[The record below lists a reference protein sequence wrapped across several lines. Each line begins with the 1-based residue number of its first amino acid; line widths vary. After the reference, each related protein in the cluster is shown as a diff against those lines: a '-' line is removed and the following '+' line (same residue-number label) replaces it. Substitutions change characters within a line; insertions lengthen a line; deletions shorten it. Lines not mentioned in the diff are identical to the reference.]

1 MLVKPQVT
9 SGVKIK
15 VVGIGGAG
23 GNAINNMIKNY
34 DIEGVEFIAVNT
46 EAQSLSINSA
56 EVKLQIGADLTRGL
70 GSGGDPQVGKKA
82 AEESIDLIHENMAG
96 AELVFITAGMGGG
109 TGTGA
114 SPVIAGIAKNLGALT
129 IAIVE
134 KPFNFEGKKRMATAL
149 MGINDIKDKVDTLI
163 VIPNQKL
170 FEIGEKNLSFLD
182 ALKKVD
188 DVLAQA
194 VKSIS
199 QLITQTGMI
208 NLDFADIKFV
218 MSNAGT
224 ALMGVGTGTGEH
236 RAEMAIKNAINSPL
250 LEFSIKGATGVI
262 LNIVGSKDLSMSEV
276 GEASSII
283 AQEVSPDCNIA
294 FGASIDPDFSDEIQ
308 VTVIATGFDAGNL
321 SQDHQTPIISSS
333 ISNQNKGGIENSTE
347 SQRGV
352 QSGNKEQTEQTPTNP
367 AEEYVQQVTP
377 RQGTKKRVEFKEE
390 VESDEYDTPSF
401 LRRSKEY

>member
-1 MLVKPQVT
+1 MLVKPQT
-9 SGVKIK
+9 TTGVKIK

-23 GNAINNMIKNY
+23 GNAVNNMIKNY
-34 DIEGVEFIAVNT
+34 EIEGVEFIAINT
-46 EAQSLSINSA
+46 EAQSLSVNSA

-70 GSGGDPQVGKKA
+70 GSGGNPQVGKKA
-82 AEESIDLIHENMAG
+82 AEEDIDTIHEHMAG

-114 SPVIAGIAKNLGALT
+114 APVIAGIAKNLGALT

-134 KPFNFEGKKRMATAL
+134 KPFNFEGKKRMEVAM

-170 FEIGEKNLSFLD
+170 FDISEKNLSFLD

-199 QLITQTGMI
+199 QLITQTGLI
-208 NLDFADIKFV
+208 NLDFADIKSI

-224 ALMGVGTGTGEH
+224 ALMGIGTASGEN
-236 RAEMAIKNAINSPL
+236 RAEQAIKNAINSPL

-262 LNIVGSKDLSMSEV
+262 LNIVGGKDLSIQEV
-276 GEASSII
+276 GEAANII
-283 AQEVSPDCNIA
+283 QQEVSPDCNIA
-294 FGASIDPDFSDEIQ
+294 FGASIDPELDDEIQ
-308 VTVIATGFDAGNL
+308 ITIIATGFDA
-321 SQDHQTPIISSS
+321 SQTAIA
-333 ISNQNKGGIENSTE
+333 T
-347 SQRGV
+347 
-352 QSGNKEQTEQTPTNP
+352 QSGVVSYPTSKPSQKYSMPTMAKETPSSP
-367 AEEYVQQVTP
+367 VEEYTQKSESRSTSKKSDYSDDLDSEDIDTTP
-377 RQGTKKRVEFKEE
+377 A
-390 VESDEYDTPSF
+390 Y

>member
-1 MLVKPQVT
+1 MLVKPQTT

-23 GNAINNMIKNY
+23 GNAVNNMIKNY

-46 EAQSLSINSA
+46 EAQSLSVNSA
-56 EVKLQIGADLTRGL
+56 EVKLQIGTDLTRGL
-70 GSGGDPQVGKKA
+70 GSGGNPQVGKKA
-82 AEESIDLIHENMAG
+82 AEEDIDTIHEHMAG

-114 SPVIAGIAKNLGALT
+114 APVIAGIAKNLGALT

-134 KPFNFEGKKRMATAL
+134 KPFNFEGKKRMETAL

-170 FEIGEKNLSFLD
+170 FDLGEKNMSFLD

-208 NLDFADIKFV
+208 NLDFADIKSI

-224 ALMGVGTGTGEH
+224 ALMGIGSASGEH
-236 RAEMAIKNAINSPL
+236 RAEQAIKNAINSPL

-262 LNIVGSKDLSMSEV
+262 FNIVGGKDLSIQEV
-276 GEASSII
+276 GEAANII
-283 AQEVSPDCNIA
+283 QEEVSPECNIA
-294 FGASIDPDFSDEIQ
+294 FGASIDPELDDEIQ
-308 VTVIATGFDAGNL
+308 ITIIATGFD
-321 SQDHQTPIISSS
+321 IS
-333 ISNQNKGGIENSTE
+333 
-347 SQRGV
+347 
-352 QSGNKEQTEQTPTNP
+352 
-367 AEEYVQQVTP
+367 QVTQAAQTGVASYKTSIP
-377 RQGTKKRVEFKEE
+377 KMVTKVPQTYSDPMMDEE
-390 VESDEYDTPSF
+390 QPSNPVREYDQKNEQKAPSKVIDFDEDDDTPAF
-401 LRRSKEY
+401 IRSRQKSY

>member
-1 MLVKPQVT
+1 MLVKPQTT

-15 VVGIGGAG
+15 VVGVGGAG
-23 GNAINNMIKNY
+23 GNAVNNMIKNY
-34 DIEGVEFIAVNT
+34 EIEGVEFIAVNT
-46 EAQSLSINSA
+46 EAQSLSVNSA
-56 EVKLQIGADLTRGL
+56 ETKLQIGTDLTRGL
-70 GSGGDPQVGKKA
+70 GSGGNPQVGKKA
-82 AEESIDLIHENMAG
+82 AEESIDMIHEHMAG

-114 SPVIAGIAKNLGALT
+114 APVIAGIAKNLGALT

-134 KPFNFEGKKRMATAL
+134 KPFNFEGKKRMETAI

-170 FEIGEKNLSFLD
+170 FEISEKNLSFLE

-208 NLDFADIKFV
+208 NLDFADIKSI

-224 ALMGVGTGTGEH
+224 ALMGIGTASGEG
-236 RAEMAIKNAINSPL
+236 RASQAIKNAINSPL

-262 LNIVGSKDLSMSEV
+262 FNIVGGKDLSINEV
-276 GEASSII
+276 GEAAELIQ
-283 AQEVSPDCNIA
+283 QEVSPECNIA
-294 FGASIDPDFSDEIQ
+294 FGASIDPELDDAIQ
-308 VTVIATGFDAGNL
+308 VTIIATGFDA
-321 SQDHQTPIISSS
+321 SQSMMASTQRPSVTTYTQPQTRQTSTYSNPVSKSYGPMPEEMDEIPSSPVAEYTQQTSTRSSS
-333 ISNQNKGGIENSTE
+333 
-347 SQRGV
+347 
-352 QSGNKEQTEQTPTNP
+352 
-367 AEEYVQQVTP
+367 
-377 RQGTKKRVEFKEE
+377 KK
-390 VESDEYDTPSF
+390 SDLSDDDELDTPAF
-401 LRRSKEY
+401 LRRKQY

>member
-1 MLVKPQVT
+1 MLVKPQTT

-15 VVGIGGAG
+15 VVGVGGAG
-23 GNAINNMIKNY
+23 GNAVNNMIKNY
-34 DIEGVEFIAVNT
+34 EIEGVEFIAVNT
-46 EAQSLSINSA
+46 EAQSLSVNSA
-56 EVKLQIGADLTRGL
+56 ETKLQIGTDLTRGL
-70 GSGGDPQVGKKA
+70 GSGGNPQVGKKA
-82 AEESIDLIHENMAG
+82 AEESIDMIHEHMAG

-114 SPVIAGIAKNLGALT
+114 APVIAGIAKNLGALT

-134 KPFNFEGKKRMATAL
+134 KPFNFEGKKRMETAL

-170 FEIGEKNLSFLD
+170 FEISEKNLSFLD

-208 NLDFADIKFV
+208 NLDFADIKSI

-224 ALMGVGTGTGEH
+224 ALMGIGQASGEG
-236 RAEMAIKNAINSPL
+236 RASQAIKNAINSPL

-262 LNIVGSKDLSMSEV
+262 FNIVGGKDLSITEV
-276 GEASSII
+276 GEAAELIQ
-283 AQEVSPDCNIA
+283 QEVSPECNIA
-294 FGASIDPDFSDEIQ
+294 FGASIDPELDDELQ
-308 VTVIATGFDAGNL
+308 VTIIATGFDA
-321 SQDHQTPIISSS
+321 SQSLVASRPSVTTYTQPQTRQSS
-333 ISNQNKGGIENSTE
+333 IYSNPQPKPYGPVIEELDEIPSSPVAEYTQQTSTRV
-347 SQRGV
+347 S
-352 QSGNKEQTEQTPTNP
+352 
-367 AEEYVQQVTP
+367 
-377 RQGTKKRVEFKEE
+377 KKT
-390 VESDEYDTPSF
+390 SDIGDDDELDTPAF
-401 LRRSKEY
+401 LRRKQY